1 MNYPKRT
8 DMIIIPGPGSVK
20 LGANVATE
28 MGLAAHPVKHRIF
41 PDGESYIRFTSSVE
55 GETVVIIQ
63 TTAPNPNRRVMELLF
78 MARTAHELGAER
90 TICVTPYLAYTRQ
103 DKRFMKG
110 EVLSLDIVLHFLNH
124 SKVDD
129 LILVDAHSEESL
141 RIIQR
146 KHGGNVHNVSAIPYL
161 ATYLKENGF
170 KGAYSLSPDKGAIH
184 LVESA
189 ARVIG
194 GEYGYFE
201 KIRDRNTGEIAMKTK
216 DIDLFG
222 QNAIVFDDIIS
233 SGNTT
238 ARAVQGLKKQ
248 GADKVAAA
256 CTHALFMENAE
267 SIILKAGANPI
278 VVSDTVDADVGAIKV
293 SVAKVISEKLFELL

>member
-1 MNYPKRT
+1 MNYLERT

-20 LGANVATE
+20 LGVNVATE

-41 PDGESYIRFTSSVE
+41 PDGGSYIRFTSSVE

-103 DKRFMKG
+103 DKRFMGG
-110 EVLSLDIVLHFLNH
+110 EVLSLDIVLNFLNH

-146 KHGGNVHNVSAIPYL
+146 KHNVNVHNVSAIPYL
-161 ATYLKENGF
+161 AMYLRENGF

-201 KIRDRNTGEIAMKTK
+201 KIRDRNTGEIEMKTK
-216 DIDLFG
+216 DIDLSR

-248 GADKVAAA
+248 GAEKVAAA

-267 SIILKAGANPI
+267 NIILKAGANPI

-293 SVAKVISEKLFELL
+293 SVAKVIAEKLLELL